1 MTITAT
7 GLVSSIDY
15 DSIIQQ
21 LVSVKRLPV
30 EQLYSDKKTLENIQS
45 TYTTL
50 SSRIDDLK
58 TAADDLRTTSAFA
71 SFTSS
76 SSDTT
81 MLDVSASPTAV
92 AGTST
97 IVINT
102 LARSHKIAA
111 DGVASATTVIASAAG
126 SFNFTVGTGTM
137 QSVAVDATTT
147 ITDLSDA
154 INALGA
160 GVSASVV
167 NDGTSYRLVLTA
179 KSTGTANQITIN
191 QNDTSLVFSTTL
203 QTAQD
208 ASFTVDGLAVTRS
221 SNVVSDVLTGVTL
234 TLKTADSTRPV
245 TVSTTRDV
253 GEIEKKVVALVD
265 RYNAVMSYIKSNNRY
280 DTDTKTAGTL
290 FGDPV
295 ARSVYD
301 ELSRIMNS
309 AITGLPSTMNRLI
322 HVGITRDSDG
332 VMSLDSTKFKDA
344 INTNYDDVVNLFVE
358 STSTSGFGKLVYDL
372 ADSMNNSVD
381 GRVTKKQE
389 GIGDNIASLTTTID
403 RKEQEISDYEA
414 SLRVRFSL
422 LEKTLAGLKAQGQ
435 FLTGF

>member
-15 DSIIQQ
+15 ESIIKQ
-21 LVSVKRLPV
+21 LVSAKRTPV
-30 EQLYSDKKTLENIQS
+30 DQLYSDKDRLKNIQS
-45 TYTTL
+45 AYDTL

-58 TAADDLRTTSAFA
+58 TAADDLRTASAF
-71 SFTSS
+71 SSYTSS
-76 SSDTT
+76 SSDTSI
-81 MLDVSASPTAV
+81 LDVSASPAAI

-97 IVINT
+97 IVVNT
-102 LARSHKIAA
+102 LAASHKIAA
-111 DGVASATTVIASAAG
+111 DGVASATTVIASTAG
-126 SFNFTVGTGTM
+126 SFNFTVGSGTM
-137 QSVAVDATTT
+137 QSVAVDSTTT

-154 INALGA
+154 INALDA

-167 NDGTSYRLVLTA
+167 NDGTSYRLVLTS

-203 QTAQD
+203 QAAQD
-208 ASFTVDGLAVTRS
+208 ASFTVDGLAITRS

-234 TLKTADSTRPV
+234 TLKTADPTRPV

-253 GEIEKKVVALVD
+253 GEIEKKVAALVD
-265 RYNAVMSYIKSNNRY
+265 RYNAVMSYIRSNNRY
-280 DTDTKTAGTL
+280 DRETKTAGTF

-301 ELSRIMNS
+301 ELSRTMNS
-309 AITGLPSTMNRLI
+309 AITGLPDTMNRLL
-322 HVGITRDSDG
+322 HVGITSDSDG
-332 VMSLDSTKFKDA
+332 VMSLDSTTLKDA
-344 INTNYDDVVNLFVE
+344 LSASYDDVVNLFVE
-358 STSTSGFGKLVYDL
+358 GTATSGFGKLLYDL

-381 GRVTKKQE
+381 GRVTKKKE
-389 GIGDNIASLTTTID
+389 GLQDNITSLTTTID
-403 RKEQEISDYEA
+403 SKEQEISDYEA